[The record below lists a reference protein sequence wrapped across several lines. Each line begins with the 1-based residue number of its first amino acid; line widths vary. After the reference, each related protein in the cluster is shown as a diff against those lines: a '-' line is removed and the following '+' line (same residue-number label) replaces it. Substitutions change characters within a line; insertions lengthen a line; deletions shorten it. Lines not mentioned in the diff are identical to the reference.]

1 MAGKHKKLPRKLSME
16 SANIIRARYLEGDS
30 INQLCKRYD
39 MQRNSIK
46 CILKGTTYNRFGE
59 YTNLMEQK
67 NSKVASIF

>member
-30 INQLCKRYD
+30 INQLCKRYE

-46 CILKGTTYNRFGE
+46 CILKGITYNDCDE
-59 YTNLMEQK
+59 HKNLMEQK
-67 NSKVASIF
+67 NSRVTSIF

>member
-16 SANIIRARYLEGDS
+16 SANWIRAKYLEGAS
-30 INQLCKRYD
+30 INLLCKQYD

-59 YTNLMEQK
+59 YKNLMEQK
-67 NSKVASIF
+67 NQRVASIF